1 MTLSNC
7 SFTTILLPD
16 LGKPLNLSEPQLDKI
31 CVFKVYYLKHELHK
45 MLLKQVGGGEQG
57 GRSSWSN
64 KFEEMLNIIFFF

>member
-45 MLLKQVGGGEQG
+45 MLLKQVGGGG
-57 GRSSWSN
+57 NR
-64 KFEEMLNIIFFF
+64 EEGVLGQTSLRKC